1 MKEPVAPRSEN
12 EQYFQMQVTCPR
24 CGGRGLV
31 PWERLGKVL
40 RCSACAAWC
49 RLDGFG
55 KAYAVAAPTGFW
67 VQVRASF
74 TSWERVR
81 VLLGASQGVGILEA
95 LRANWRY
102 SVGGMLFALVCIA
115 GVSLALTRSPAPSTL
130 VAEPEQPPESLEG
143 RAIFWAN
150 AWLADDTSRL
160 LMLVEPSGDRKLRRW
175 LSKHQAPRIGDRS
188 LLAPPKIEVA
198 ANPRSQPHLADVTLT
213 IVLNDG
219 AQLQETAEL
228 RQLWHRREGVWYFWP
243 ER

>member
-1 MKEPVAPRSEN
+1 MKESVAPRAEN

-31 PWERLGKVL
+31 PWARLGKVL
-40 RCSACAAWC
+40 RCNACAAWC

-55 KAYAVAAPTGFW
+55 KPYAVPSPTGFW

-81 VLLGASQGVGILEA
+81 VLLGAPQDVGILEA

-102 SVGGMLFALVCIA
+102 SVAGALFALACIA
-115 GVSLALTRSPAPSTL
+115 GVSFALTRSPAPAPIA
-130 VAEPEQPPESLEG
+130 AEPQQPPESLDG
-143 RAIFWAN
+143 RAAFWAN

-160 LMLVEPSGDRKLRRW
+160 LMLVEPSRDRNLRRW
-175 LSKHQAPRIGDRS
+175 LSKHRPPRRGDGSQFER
-188 LLAPPKIEVA
+188 PKIEVA
-198 ANPRSQPHLADVTLT
+198 VKPRSQSHLADVTLT

-219 AQLQETAEL
+219 AQLRETAEL

-243 ER
+243 GR